1 MANKVIQ
8 GEKMKFEVSKD
19 AFKGPFKCHG
29 ATHIVKKEISIDGNT
44 FTYDVWQCPKCK
56 KEFLDTKQ
64 AKRMEIIWSIQKLFE
79 DKSAS
84 MKRALNHD
92 GKMYFLRFPKE
103 ITKSWKNPK
112 EAEIKIIDEKRF
124 IVEVE

>member
-1 MANKVIQ
+1 MANKTLQ
-8 GEKMKFEVSKD
+8 GEKMKFQVDKN
-19 AFKGPFKCHG
+19 AFKGPFRCHG
-29 ATHIVKKEISIDGNT
+29 TTILKDKEISVDGNT
-44 FTYDVWQCPKCK
+44 FSYKVWQCPKCK

-64 AKRMEIIWSIQKLFE
+64 AKRMEMIWNIQKLLE
-79 DKSAS
+79 DKAIAL
-84 MKRALNHD
+84 KRAINHD

-103 ITKSWKNPK
+103 ITKTWKNPK